1 MNEFLNINIDKPLA
15 QPSIGGGSVID
26 KPQATVESGVLVIDK
41 PQGWTSHDVVAHVK
55 RKLKAK
61 KVGHLGTL
69 DPLATGVLVLVING
83 ATKYSSMLDTGAKEY
98 HTVARLGEETDT
110 YDREGK
116 VVASSDTSALTID
129 AIRSALESFKGR
141 ISQVPPM
148 YSAIKSGGTPLYKLA
163 RKGVT
168 IEREPREIE
177 VYSLEVLKIEIPV
190 VEFKVLCSRGTYL
203 RSICHDL
210 GKLLGTGA
218 HLHELRR
225 TASGDFSV
233 DEAVMPGLGP
243 EELRAKIV
251 PLDEAL
257 KRATAAA
264 GPGATGE
271 HDGSGQG

>member
-1 MNEFLNINIDKPLA
+1 MNDSLNITT
-15 QPSIGGGSVID
+15 QGQSSVGGGPVID
-26 KPQATVESGVLVIDK
+26 KPQVTVESGVLVIDK

-83 ATKYSSMLDTGAKEY
+83 ATKYSSQLDTGAKEY
-98 HTVARLGEETDT
+98 LTVAKLGEETDT
-110 YDREGK
+110 YDREGN
-116 VVASSDTSALTID
+116 VVASSDTAAVTEEGL
-129 AIRSALESFKGR
+129 RSALDSFKGR
-141 ISQVPPM
+141 IRQVPPM

-163 RKGVT
+163 RRGVT
-168 IEREPREIE
+168 IEREAREIE
-177 VYSLEVLKIEIPV
+177 VYSLEVLRIEIPV

-218 HLHELRR
+218 HLQELRR
-225 TASGDFSV
+225 TSSGDFSV
-233 DEAVMPGLGP
+233 DEAVQPGLGP
-243 EELRAKIV
+243 EELRGKIV
-251 PLDEAL
+251 PLGEAL

-264 GPGATGE
+264 RPGAAGE
-271 HDGSGQG
+271 HAG